1 MIGLGGIAGIAG
13 TPILASPS
21 PKQIG
26 TAAHQLSNTA
36 TSAAAGA
43 LAGVFD
49 PLLRDLKYGAVWVG
63 LMLLGIVLIFEGL
76 TRTGTKA
83 PAVVPV

>member
-21 PKQIG
+21 PKQAG
-26 TAAHQLSNTA
+26 KAVNQAANTV
-36 TSAAAGA
+36 THAAAGA
-43 LAGVFD
+43 IAGVLD
-49 PLLRDLKYGAVWVG
+49 PVLRDLKYGAVWVG

-76 TRTGTKA
+76 TRTGAKV